1 MEALSTLEL
10 LFFALVIIL
19 SYAIRGSTGFGGVS
33 VPLLALILSLKIVA
47 PMATLLGLISSIA
60 ILARDHRHVSWRDV
74 FRIMPSVLI
83 GVLAGLYFFT
93 TLDARTIARALG
105 VFAIGYGA
113 YSLRA
118 TFRAPAG
125 WSLSVRLVRPVM
137 GTTAGF
143 IGTLFGANAGIFFA
157 IYVDLLKLGKDEF
170 RATVAT
176 VLLGL
181 GLLRGTGYIAVG
193 AYDREALIACAAA
206 VPLMVIA
213 VVLGNFIH
221 ANLDQLMFKRLV
233 AAILIVSGVA
243 LVLR

>member
-10 LFFALVIIL
+10 LFFALVIVL

-47 PMATLLGLISSIA
+47 PMATVLGLISSAA
-60 ILARDHRHVSWRDV
+60 ILAKDHRHVSWPDV
-74 FRIMPSVLI
+74 FRIMPTVLI

-105 VFAIGYGA
+105 VFAVGYGA
-113 YSLRA
+113 YSLWA
-118 TFRAPAG
+118 TFRPPVG
-125 WSLSVRLVRPVM
+125 WSLPISFVRPAM

-206 VPLMVIA
+206 VPLMVVA

-221 ANLDQLMFKRLV
+221 ANLDQLTFKRLV

-243 LVLR
+243 LVVR